1 MKFTKWIKKEYV
13 EHYHKLIKMN
23 KIGLKEIV
31 FFLPLVFIE
40 ISMIALVMFVI
51 AKILF

>member
-13 EHYHKLIKMN
+13 EHYHKLVKIH

-31 FFLPLVFIE
+31 FLLPLVLIE